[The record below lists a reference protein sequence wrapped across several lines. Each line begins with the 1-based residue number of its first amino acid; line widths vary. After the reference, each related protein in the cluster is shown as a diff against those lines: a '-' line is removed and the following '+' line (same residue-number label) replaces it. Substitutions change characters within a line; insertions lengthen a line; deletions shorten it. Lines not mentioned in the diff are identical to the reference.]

1 LLSSKW
7 EPTNRKLEGKALGF
21 PASVE
26 EWTGFTLHE
35 ALGRRIKE
43 IHMVVVTIL
52 NAQDNRPNVL
62 FISIDDLRPELGC
75 YESRHNKRNP
85 RA

>member
-1 LLSSKW
+1 MFIRQHKATMAVSLS
-7 EPTNRKLEGKALGF
+7 LCFAF
-21 PASVE
+21 
-26 EWTGFTLHE
+26 
-35 ALGRRIKE
+35 
-43 IHMVVVTIL
+43 VTIL